1 MKLKIGSRKSPLALW
16 QTNYIADLL
25 RAAHPGIEIEIVTMD
40 TIGDKIKD
48 VPLPKIGAKGL
59 FTQELEEQLLN
70 DTIDLAVHSLKD
82 LPSTL
87 PEGLKYAGSPA
98 RASASDSFISTRW
111 KSLNEV
117 PENANIATG
126 SQRRKAQL
134 LSHKPFLQFQELRGS
149 IDTRLPKLDDNG
161 WDGII
166 MATAAI
172 DRLQRTNVAHFELD
186 PTVFVPSVAQG
197 AIGIE
202 IRIGRNDVEQLL
214 TPILDAITCQ
224 AVEAERIFLRKLEGG
239 CSVALGAY
247 CVPPNT
253 NGAGNDW
260 TFYSWIGSSDGGEV
274 LTESAQGPDPIRL
287 ANTMAD
293 EFLDSGAR
301 RILRS

>member
-1 MKLKIGSRKSPLALW
+1 MNKPMKLKIGSRKSHLALW
-16 QTNYIADLL
+16 QTNHVADLL
-25 RAAHPGIEIEIVTMD
+25 RAAHPGIEIEIVTME
-40 TIGDKIKD
+40 TIGDKITD

-87 PEGLKYAGSPA
+87 PEGLKFAGSPA
-98 RASASDSFISTRW
+98 RASASDSIISTRW
-111 KSLNEV
+111 KSFDEL
-117 PENANIATG
+117 PDNAVIATG

-134 LSHKPFLQFQELRGS
+134 LSKKPFLRFENLRGN
-149 IDTRLPKLDDNG
+149 IDTRLRKLEENG
-161 WDGII
+161 WDGIV
-166 MATAAI
+166 MASAAL
-172 DRLQRTNVAHFELD
+172 DRLERTNIAHFELD
-186 PTVFVPSVAQG
+186 PTIFIPAVSQG

-202 IRIGRNDVEQLL
+202 IRIGRPEIEKILA
-214 TPILDAITCQ
+214 PIFDPITCQ

-247 CVPPNT
+247 CVPT
-253 NGAGNDW
+253 GNNEW
-260 TFYSWIGSSDGGEV
+260 IFYSWIGSSDGGEV
-274 LTESAQGPDPIRL
+274 LTESARGTDPVQL
-287 ANTMAD
+287 AHDMAD